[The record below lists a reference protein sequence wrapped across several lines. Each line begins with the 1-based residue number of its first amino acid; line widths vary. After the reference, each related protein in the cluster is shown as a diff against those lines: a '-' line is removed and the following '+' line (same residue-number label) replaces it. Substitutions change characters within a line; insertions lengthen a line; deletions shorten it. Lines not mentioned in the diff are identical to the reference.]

1 MDVNEIIFLI
11 NERNNQ
17 TEQLNKLILSMN
29 LMVNAHK
36 KTFHSL
42 AEKLLQ
48 QLEKEI
54 DIEKIKAIIESELC
68 VTFGLYLNEF
78 NSDKIADN
86 IISWWENL

>member
-1 MDVNEIIFLI
+1 MDENEINILI

-17 TEQLNKLILSMN
+17 IEQLNKLILSMN

-36 KTFHSL
+36 KTFHHL
-42 AEKLLQ
+42 AEKLLH

-54 DIEKIKAIIESELC
+54 DVEKIKAIIDSELC

-78 NSDKIADN
+78 NSDKIADD
-86 IISWWENL
+86 IIDWWENL